1 MGDGTQ
7 NVKRYRYFFLY
18 QIFSIP
24 IPVLFPIPV
33 PRPSCCIFLYVL
45 YIFEGLFTWYGTSLD
60 NQKFAVEV
68 AINESNG
75 RTVKASVALHLYDG
89 RPAEWRH

>member
-1 MGDGTQ
+1 MAAAGTSSKGDMDLGCWC
-7 NVKRYRYFFLY
+7 VHGGLFLPL
-18 QIFSIP
+18 S
-24 IPVLFPIPV
+24 L
-33 PRPSCCIFLYVL
+33 PSCRIFLYVL

-75 RTVKASVALHLYDG
+75 RTVKASVTLHLYDG